1 MQIKRYYVIEYKGR
15 TIDITRDALLLGPMP
30 ILWCNDGMYAII
42 PGAILEELFEYPA
55 PSKPDELPHISN
67 SMQQIY
73 WEQAY
78 ELKLDVGRLL
88 CDRNYNGG

>member
-1 MQIKRYYVIEYKGR
+1 MKTKSYYIIEHRGR

-30 ILWCNDGMYAII
+30 VLWCNGGMYAII
-42 PGAILEELFEYPA
+42 PGAIFEELFEIEL
-55 PSKPDELPHISN
+55 KTDEYVKIW
-67 SMQQIY
+67 

-78 ELKLDVGRLL
+78 ELDPDVGRLL

>member
-1 MQIKRYYVIEYKGR
+1 MKISRYYIIEHKGR

-30 ILWCNDGMYAII
+30 VLWCNAGMYAII
-42 PGAILEELFEYPA
+42 PGAILEELFEPVN
-55 PSKPDELPHISN
+55 PDE
-67 SMQQIY
+67 MRFW

-78 ELKLDVGRLL
+78 ELEPDVGRLL